1 MTEIMKPSI
10 RFLFILLAVLGG
22 VVSLQAADWPTFRGN
37 MGRTGYYP
45 DPVGCPSGAP
55 AWKISLGCEIVSS
68 PVVQEGVLY
77 IGARDSCV
85 YAIDCG
91 SGIVRWKFKTGGWV
105 DATPLVFGDRLIVGS
120 RDSTVYVLDKNTGIA
135 LGRMIAGTQ
144 LSSPLVTA
152 GGTVL
157 TGVGLPKGGMAAYQV
172 DGFQPQRTASQW
184 SVSLPQYTYSSPAI
198 RGQAVVIGA
207 TDGKLYGIDAGA
219 KDTIWSLQT
228 GGVIYLSTP
237 AIDNVTVYFAP
248 GDEDRNVYAVNL
260 LTGAVLWK
268 SSSLSPLDNAGGALT
283 KKTSGHVLCSADLER
298 LLRLDPASR
307 KATILRLKGQGVS
320 LPRVREWNAPGTG
333 LAKGAAGSA
342 GDFIPLGG
350 MKTSS
355 VAVSPNNVYVVQ
367 KDLGYVLTNDSLV
380 EYKQQFTLQMLNKS
394 DGVPKW
400 SFSERRTSPQ
410 LGYCSSPVA
419 TKNLV
424 FFGWGEGRVFGLDAG
439 SGKNLWQDSLQGHII
454 SSPAIAD
461 GNLYVATMAGNL
473 YKYTLTA
480 TPPGLDFQ
488 QSTYCYPNPAR
499 GSVSGL
505 QVFVDRS
512 AQMSMV
518 VYTMADKPVFRI
530 ETGLTAG
537 KRLFDW
543 DLRHVANGVYFA
555 RIRVKYA
562 DGSEE
567 KKTVKIAVLK

>member
-1 MTEIMKPSI
+1 MKPSI
-10 RFLFILLAVLGG
+10 RFLFILLALLGG

-37 MGRTGYYP
+37 MERTGYYP

-55 AWKISLGCEIVSS
+55 AWKISLGCEIISS
-68 PVVQEGVLY
+68 PVVQEGILY

-85 YAIDCG
+85 YAIDCA

-120 RDSTVYVLDKNTGIA
+120 RDSTVYVLDKNTGHVF
-135 LGRMIAGTQ
+135 GRMIAGTQ
-144 LSSPLVTA
+144 LSSPLITA
-152 GGTVL
+152 GGMVL
-157 TGVGLPKGGMAAYQV
+157 AGVGLPKGGMAAYQV

-207 TDGKLYGIDAGA
+207 TDGRLYGIDAGV

-228 GGVIYLSTP
+228 DGMIYLSTP
-237 AIDNVTVYFAP
+237 AIDNATVYFAP
-248 GDEDRNVYAVNL
+248 GDEDRNIYAVHL

-268 SSSLSPLDNAGGALT
+268 SSGLSPLDNAGVALT
-283 KKTSGHVLCSADLER
+283 KKTSARMLSSTELER
-298 LLRLDPASR
+298 LVRLDPASR
-307 KATILRLKGQGVS
+307 KATILRLKGQGLY
-320 LPRVREWNAPGTG
+320 LPRVPDNAAGTG
-333 LAKGAAGSA
+333 LAKGAAGSG

-350 MKTSS
+350 IKTSS
-355 VAVSPNNVYVVQ
+355 VAVSSNTVYAVQ
-367 KDLGYVLTNDSLV
+367 KNLGYVLTNDSLV
-380 EYKQQFTLQMLNKS
+380 EYKQQFTLQALNKNN
-394 DGVPKW
+394 GVPKW
-400 SFSERRTSPQ
+400 SFSERRKSPQ

-439 SGKNLWQDSLQGHII
+439 SGRKLWQDSLQGHIL

-480 TPPGLDFQ
+480 TSPGLDFQ

-499 GSVSGL
+499 GSVSHL
-505 QVFVDRS
+505 QIYVTRS
-512 AQMSMV
+512 AGLDIAV
-518 VYTMADKPVFRI
+518 CNLADKPVLRVK
-530 ETGLTAG
+530 ETLRADEKYT
-537 KRLFDW
+537 FDW
-543 DLRHVANGVYFA
+543 NLSGVANGVYLA